1 MHLAAFVC
9 VCAYVCTYV
18 CMHACIYT
26 RSQFVVLAFPG
37 NQKLAQPCVYRDQLA
52 SASRLLGLEAWWV
65 LGIKFRSVVSTAAG
79 LSFLVFASLTWFW
92 KAALPTGQLS
102 PWVIH
107 HCPHQYPWAVGSE
120 PPSPPKAPSTAS
132 DPPPV
137 PSRSLAF
144 QPPL

>member
-79 LSFLVFASLTWFW
+79 LSFLVFASLT
-92 KAALPTGQLS
+92 
-102 PWVIH
+102 
-107 HCPHQYPWAVGSE
+107 
-120 PPSPPKAPSTAS
+120 
-132 DPPPV
+132 
-137 PSRSLAF
+137 
-144 QPPL
+144 